1 MPRYNAQVTPPAA
14 FVRVQITNPSTGA
27 SHSLPGKLDTGASI
41 SVIPDEVVE
50 ALSLPPRGEA
60 RFYAFDGRSSVRQ
73 TYYVGVELEGHRTP
87 LLEVTSSARG
97 DMLLGRDILNQFII
111 TLNGK
116 DLTFEIE
123 DP

>member
-1 MPRYNAQVTPPAA
+1 MPRYNTQVAPPAA
-14 FVRVQITNPSTGA
+14 FVQVRITNPSTGA
-27 SHSLPGKLDTGASI
+27 SYPLPAKLDTGASV

-73 TYYVGVELEGHRTP
+73 TYYIGVELEEHHIS
-87 LLEVTSSARG
+87 LLEVTSSARQ
-97 DMLLGRDILNQFII
+97 DMLLGRDVLNRFIV